1 MNNIP
6 PIFRLNAPEK
16 DLSEHLFSKE
26 EKKFLVNFVSTFN
39 VDGKRVCSIYN
50 LSYDALYSLKKKYPA
65 NFDPISLLNEDFSI
79 RNSSVVTLS
88 SEKKS
93 TPDTSKLSSLTT
105 TSKPSTTTNDQIKIR
120 RKPFSQTTAKNQR
133 KVVSELS
140 SSISR
145 YTLVSDPLIQGYP
158 QNEKEEIFQASL
170 RGLLHQSSSPQ
181 LQLDLLFQ
189 VIGGAL
195 KAQTH
200 KLLSFRFLH

>member
-1 MNNIP
+1 M
-6 PIFRLNAPEK
+6 
-16 DLSEHLFSKE
+16 
-26 EKKFLVNFVSTFN
+26 
-39 VDGKRVCSIYN
+39 GRVCSIYN
-50 LSYDALYSLKKKYPA
+50 LSYDALYRLKKKYPA

-88 SEKKS
+88 SKNKS

-145 YTLVSDPLIQGYP
+145 YTFLSSRAILRMKRRRSFKHPSEGCFISH
-158 QNEKEEIFQASL
+158 QAPSFNWIN
-170 RGLLHQSSSPQ
+170 SS
-181 LQLDLLFQ
+181 
-189 VIGGAL
+189 
-195 KAQTH
+195 K
-200 KLLSFRFLH
+200 

>member
-1 MNNIP
+1 M
-6 PIFRLNAPEK
+6 
-16 DLSEHLFSKE
+16 
-26 EKKFLVNFVSTFN
+26 
-39 VDGKRVCSIYN
+39 GRVCSIYN
-50 LSYDALYSLKKKYPA
+50 LSYDALYRLKKKYPA

-88 SEKKS
+88 SENKS
-93 TPDTSKLSSLTT
+93 TPDTSKLSLTT

-181 LQLDLLFQ
+181 LQLDQLFQ

-200 KLLSFRFLH
+200 KLLSFRDSSISR